1 MPDPALAPKTALV
14 TGGGT
19 RVGAAIAQRLGALGM
34 RVAIHYRTSLKGAER
49 TCSAIE
55 ASGGSARPFHADLQ
69 DRTAAR
75 QLVDDAVAWLGSLDL
90 LVLSA
95 ANFERVP
102 FAELDDAA
110 WDRSLSLNAASQF
123 SLAHQAAPAL
133 IRASGNIVFIT
144 CASTGTPLR
153 NYLPYV
159 VSKAAELQLA
169 RTLALELAPHVRVNA
184 VAPGTVL
191 PPDDMPKTLSDK
203 LRRSLP
209 LQRLGNEQDVADAVV
224 YLATA
229 SFVTGQQIFVDGGR
243 NVASIE
249 RFE

>member
-1 MPDPALAPKTALV
+1 
-14 TGGGT
+14 
-19 RVGAAIAQRLGALGM
+19 M
-34 RVAIHYRTSLKGAER
+34 RVAVHYQTSQAGAER
-49 TCSAIE
+49 TCADIE
-55 ASGGSARPFHADLQ
+55 QQGGVARAFQADLE
-69 DRTAAR
+69 DRAAAR
-75 QLVDDAVAWLGSLDL
+75 RLIDSAAAWLGALDV

-110 WDRSLSLNAASQF
+110 WDRSLGLNAASQF
-123 SLAHQAAPAL
+123 ALAHQATPL
-133 IRASGNIVFIT
+133 LTQSRGNMVFIT
-144 CASTGTPLR
+144 CSSTGTPFR

-159 VSKAAELQLA
+159 VSKAATLQLA

-191 PPDDMPKTLSDK
+191 PPEDTPDTLREK
-203 LRRSLP
+203 LRAGLP
-209 LQRLGNEQDVADAVV
+209 LQRLGSEDDITDAVV

-243 NVASIE
+243 DLARVE
-249 RFE
+249 RFS